1 MITLCFSNNVTFLCV
16 AVSNLLK
23 SCLFFVSVYNSFLVC
38 WSGIHLL
45 EKSVGL
51 WSLVVARCFT
61 STWPS
66 ISTQH
71 WKCNEFWFLSF
82 WIFHCRIFNVI
93 FHMYFKYKPIKCL
106 NHVNSHVPIT
116 FNRMANNICGKKRE
130 KKNCHQVFY
139 ALKLLC
145 TKSVRHCCSIFLLNR
160 GKSFTI
166 IRDYGV
172 C

>member
-1 MITLCFSNNVTFLCV
+1 M
-16 AVSNLLK
+16 VSTCLK
-23 SCLFFVSVYNSFLVC
+23 SQLVYDPWWLPAVLRPLGRASVHSTENVMNFDFCLFGFF
-38 WSGIHLL
+38 I
-45 EKSVGL
+45 
-51 WSLVVARCFT
+51 A
-61 STWPS
+61 
-66 ISTQH
+66 
-71 WKCNEFWFLSF
+71 EF
-82 WIFHCRIFNVI
+82 FNVI

-116 FNRMANNICGKKRE
+116 FNRMANNICDKKRE